1 MNKQEATEYIK
12 AVGHSAETTGYNAET
27 AEYMLKGL
35 PDPFDMEVDEMPDS
49 VYDTIMDGVFEVAY
63 MMKSI
68 VGGEF

>member
-12 AVGHSAETTGYNAET
+12 AVGHSAET